1 MLNLPPVWLLFV
13 LLLHIAAGFI
23 ALLSGLM
30 PLFTLKGGREHR
42 GWGRVFVWAMGLSS
56 LTAFPLA
63 FWRHN
68 LFQAEVGVFTGYLT
82 LFGLR
87 VVQRRRVSSGVLDW
101 GAAVVGGLVFAVF
114 SAAGVLALLGHWPLP
129 HAGMSVFFA
138 LLGLG
143 MAGRDLHAL
152 VVRDFSRRRIVI
164 DHMVALCLALLAGY
178 SAFLNTQLNRMTG
191 LSWSL
196 EEKMSLPFVVG
207 LPGLMV
213 WAFLWERKLRLI
225 PKRERA
231 KRRRSVLKTTAPA
244 QVFLAPEVRRLC
256 GLAVAEG
263 ISFLL
268 LLCVGVPLKHL
279 LGIPQ
284 AVRLLGPIHGGLFI
298 LYVVAV
304 FQAAPR
310 LRWSGKQI
318 MLALGAGVVPTAT
331 FFLEA
336 RLRKPAA
343 AIGGNTLGG
352 DTHGQAD

>member
-1 MLNLPPVWLLFV
+1 MLNLPPFGLFFV
-13 LLLHIAAGFI
+13 LLLHVAAGFV

-30 PLFTLKGGREHR
+30 PLFTAKGGREHR
-42 GWGRVFVWAMGLSS
+42 GWGRVFVWAMGLAS

-63 FWRHN
+63 FWRHDI
-68 LFQAEVGVFTGYLT
+68 FQAEVGVFTGYLT

-87 VVQRRRVSSGVLDW
+87 AVQRRRVSSGVLDW
-101 GAAVVGGLVFAVF
+101 GAAVLGGTAFAVF

-129 HAGMSVFFA
+129 HAGMSVFFG
-138 LLGLG
+138 LLGLLLS
-143 MAGRDLHAL
+143 GRDLYAL
-152 VVRDFSRRRIVI
+152 AVQDFSRRRVVI

-178 SAFLNTQLNRMTG
+178 SAFLNTQFDRMTG
-191 LSWSL
+191 LNWSL

-207 LPGLMV
+207 LPGLIV

-225 PKRERA
+225 PKQERA
-231 KRRRSVLKTTAPA
+231 KRRRSGPKAAAPA
-244 QVFLAPEVRRLC
+244 KIVLAPEVRRLC

-268 LLCVGVPLKHL
+268 LLFVGVPLKHL
-279 LGIPQ
+279 MGIPQ

-310 LRWSGKQI
+310 LRWSGRQI
-318 MLALGAGVVPTAT
+318 ALALGAGVVPTAT

-336 RLRKPAA
+336 KLRKPAE
-343 AIGGNTLGG
+343 AIGG
-352 DTHGQAD
+352 DTHGPAD

>member
-1 MLNLPPVWLLFV
+1 MLTPPPLWLFFG
-13 LLLHIAAGFI
+13 LLLHIAAGFV

-30 PLFTLKGGREHR
+30 PLLTAKGGREHR
-42 GWGRVFVWAMGLSS
+42 GWGRVFVWAMGLAS

-63 FWRHN
+63 FWRRD

-87 VVQRRRVSSGVLDW
+87 AMQRRRGPSGFVDW
-101 GAAVVGGLVFAVF
+101 GAAVIGGAAFAGF
-114 SAAGVLALLGHWPLP
+114 SAAGVLALLGFLPLP
-129 HAGMSVFFA
+129 HAGMSVFFG
-138 LLGLG
+138 LLGLLLS
-143 MAGRDLHAL
+143 GRDLHAL
-152 VVRDFSRRRIVI
+152 IVQDFSRRRMVI

-178 SAFLNTQLNRMTG
+178 SAFLNTQFDRMTG

-213 WAFLWERKLRLI
+213 WAFLWERKLKLI
-225 PKRERA
+225 PKPERA
-231 KRRRSVLKTTAPA
+231 KRRRSGTKTTAPSKI
-244 QVFLAPEVRRLC
+244 VLAPEVRRLC

-263 ISFLL
+263 VSFLL

-279 LGIPQ
+279 MGIPQ
-284 AVRLLGPIHGGLFI
+284 AVRVLGPIHGGLFI

-310 LRWSGKQI
+310 LRWSGRQI
-318 MLALGAGVVPTAT
+318 ALALGAGVVPTAT

-336 RLRKPAA
+336 KLRKPVSD
-343 AIGGNTLGG
+343 IGG
-352 DTHGQAD
+352 DTLGHAD